1 MAARDTGSS
10 SVLWP
15 WGLWLLTQHL
25 SSKTTSWLCDLL
37 QVAHLQFP
45 LLCNGD
51 AFSYPV
57 GVLNGGRNN
66 HPLQYSCLGNT
77 MDPGAWWATL
87 HGVMKSRT
95 RLSIAQSREVLKR
108 LNTLTRD
115 HGCTEQVLRC
125 RTLVLC
131 PQRRWPL
138 TPQLCSRLPFLSPS
152 VQLPGH
158 VALRV
163 GDHSRAV
170 PPRPAHPGHLGLQ
183 PPL

>member
-95 RLSIAQSREVLKR
+95 RLRHSTKQRSAEKVKHV
-108 LNTLTRD
+108 NTRPWLHRTGPPVPNACPLPSKKVASHSPALLTS
-115 HGCTEQVLRC
+115 
-125 RTLVLC
+125 
-131 PQRRWPL
+131 PL
-138 TPQLCSRLPFLSPS
+138 P
-152 VQLPGH
+152 
-158 VALRV
+158 
-163 GDHSRAV
+163 V
-170 PPRPAHPGHLGLQ
+170 P
-183 PPL
+183 